1 MSNVNFNFHPFDE
14 KNLKDAVK
22 RLAFFF
28 ASDMGWT
35 PKSIS
40 NNGNSVNEET
50 TGEIKDNE

>member
-1 MSNVNFNFHPFDE
+1 MLNFKFTPFDE
-14 KNLKDAVK
+14 KKLKETIN

-40 NNGNSVNEET
+40 NNSNSVNEET